1 MEITLLGTGDAVG
14 TPHVGCSCPNCTY
27 AKEHSIERL
36 RTSLLIK
43 NGNFHLLIDTTP
55 DMRRQLLN
63 AGSPKID
70 AVIWTH
76 GHYDHFMGFGD
87 FYRVQRIPPVYG
99 APEVLA
105 SCRQVFHFLL
115 KEEHPVSTYTPFTV
129 CGLEVILV
137 RVVHPDMFTTG
148 VVISDG
154 KIKVA
159 YTSDTNEH
167 IPQETKN
174 LMKGAD
180 LLLIDGLF
188 PASFK
193 KVEKHLN
200 YEEAIEM
207 AGELMVKDFRIVHM
221 SHIIPFLTPHQ
232 GHDGEVF
239 RFA

>member
-1 MEITLLGTGDAVG
+1 MEVTLLGTGDAVG

-27 AKEHSIERL
+27 AKEHGIERL
-36 RTSLLIK
+36 RTSVLIK
-43 NGNFHLLIDTTP
+43 NEDCHLLIDTTP

-99 APEVLA
+99 APEVLE
-105 SCRQVFHFLL
+105 SCRPAFKFLL
-115 KEEHPVSTYTPFTV
+115 KQEIPVPAYTPFTV

-137 RVVHPDMFTTG
+137 RVVHPDIYTTG

-154 KIKVA
+154 ISKIV

-167 IPQETKN
+167 IPQESKEI
-174 LMKGAD
+174 MKDAD
-180 LLLIDGLF
+180 LLFIDGLF
-188 PASFK
+188 PDSFR

-200 YEEAIEM
+200 YEEAIDM
-207 AGELMVKDFRIVHM
+207 ARELRAKDFRVVHM
-221 SHIIPFLTPHQ
+221 SHIIPFLTPEQ
-232 GHDGEVF
+232 GHDGEKF
-239 RFA
+239 RL

>member
-1 MEITLLGTGDAVG
+1 MEIILLGTGDAVG

-27 AKEHSIERL
+27 AKEHGIERL

-43 NGNFHLLIDTTP
+43 NGNSHLIIDTTP

-87 FYRVQRIPPVYG
+87 FYRIQKIPPVYG

-105 SCRQVFHFLL
+105 SCSPAFHFLIRQ
-115 KEEHPVSTYTPFTV
+115 ECPVQIYTPFSL
-129 CGLEVILV
+129 CGLEIILV
-137 RVVHPDMFTTG
+137 KVEHPDIYTTG
-148 VVISDG
+148 VVILDG
-154 KIKVA
+154 KLKFA

-167 IPQETKN
+167 LTEETRK
-174 LMKGAD
+174 LLSDAD
-180 LLLIDGLF
+180 ILFIDGLF
-188 PASFK
+188 PSSFK

-200 YEEAIEM
+200 YEEAVNL
-207 AGELMVKDFRIVHM
+207 AHELKAKDFRIVHM
-221 SHIIPFLTPHQ
+221 SHVIPFDAPKQ

-239 RFA
+239 RY

>member
-27 AKEHSIERL
+27 AKEQGIERL
-36 RTSLLIK
+36 RTSILIR
-43 NGNFHLLIDTTP
+43 NGDCHLLIDTTP

-87 FYRVQRIPPVYG
+87 FYRVQKIPPVYG
-99 APEVLA
+99 APEVLE
-105 SCRQVFHFLL
+105 SCSKVFSFLL
-115 KEEHPVSTYTPFTV
+115 RGINPVRTYIPFTI
-129 CGLEVILV
+129 CGLEIILV

-154 KIKVA
+154 TSKVA

-167 IPQETKN
+167 IPSETRK
-174 LMKGAD
+174 LMEGAD
-180 LLLIDGLF
+180 LLFIDGLF
-188 PASFK
+188 PDSFK

-200 YEEAIEM
+200 FEEAIDM
-207 AGELMVKDFRIVHM
+207 AHELKAKDFRVVHM
-221 SHIIPFLTPHQ
+221 SHVIPFDAPNQ
-232 GHDGEVF
+232 GHDGEIF
-239 RFA
+239 RL

>member
-14 TPHVGCSCPNCTY
+14 TPHVGCSCPNCTF
-27 AKEHSIERL
+27 AREQGIERL
-36 RTSLLIK
+36 RTSLLIT
-43 NGNFHLLIDTTP
+43 NNDCHLLIDTTP
-55 DMRRQLLN
+55 DLRRQLLN
-63 AGSPKID
+63 AGSPKIT

-105 SCRQVFHFLL
+105 SCSPAFHFLIR
-115 KEEHPVSTYTPFTV
+115 EQCPVEVYTPFSL
-129 CGLEVILV
+129 CGLEITLV
-137 RVVHPDMFTTG
+137 RVEHPDIYTTG

-154 KIKVA
+154 KVTVA

-167 IPQETKN
+167 LTEKTREYFT
-174 LMKGAD
+174 GAD
-180 LLLIDGLF
+180 LLFIDGLF

-200 YEEAIEM
+200 FEEAISLAE
-207 AGELMVKDFRIVHM
+207 ELKVRDFRVVHM
-221 SHIIPFLTPHQ
+221 SHVIPFDAVGQ
-232 GHDGEVF
+232 GRDGEVF
-239 RFA
+239 RF